1 MANPLQNVKFHKFL
15 APIDANGVTV
25 TDLEVDTLGW
35 HYLVIHII
43 AGNVA
48 ADMTALTVNESD
60 TAAQTGD
67 VIVTFTALTAAA
79 GDGDMVAC
87 FIDLRKRK
95 RYISIVGTAGAGAT
109 LISIVGML
117 YNGDQ
122 APDTATERGLVEQ
135 FII

>member
-1 MANPLQNVKFHKFL
+1 MPNALQNIKFHKFL
-15 APIDANGVTV
+15 APIDITGATA

-35 HYLVIHII
+35 HYLAIHVLL
-43 AGNVA
+43 GNVA

-67 VIVTFTALTAAA
+67 VIVTFTAPTAAA

-95 RYISIVGTAGAGAT
+95 RYISIVATGGAGAT
-109 LISIVGML
+109 LISIVGLL
-117 YNGDQ
+117 YRGDQ
-122 APDTATERGLVEQ
+122 VPDSVTERGLVEQ